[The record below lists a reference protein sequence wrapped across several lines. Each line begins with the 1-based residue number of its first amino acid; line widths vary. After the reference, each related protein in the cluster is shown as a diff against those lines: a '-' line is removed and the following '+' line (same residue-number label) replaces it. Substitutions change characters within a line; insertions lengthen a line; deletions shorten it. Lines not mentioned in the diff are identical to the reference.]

1 MWRGRILGTVLLC
14 RSVAGNWRNGT
25 GDRGNAKQGTRAVNW
40 AEDTGRRELAL
51 GTLRQGTGSREVEAW
66 TQGTGTRE
74 LEAGNWK
81 QGIGGRDLDT
91 GKWETWDAESA
102 AGIGRRKAEQ

>member
-1 MWRGRILGTVLLC
+1 MGEFWGGFTVS

-74 LEAGNWK
+74 LEAGNRK
-81 QGIGGRDLDT
+81 QGTGGRDLET
-91 GKWETWDAESA
+91 GNWESGDRESEL
-102 AGIGRRKAEQ
+102 EQGTG